1 MNKLQSNRL
10 NDGITKLQSSDH
22 KMILLNLISQEHN
35 KYIHY
40 KIEKDKF
47 KSVLKDLLKNQQE
60 FNESSESQELQESQ
74 EIHESSELLHESS
87 ESYESSELQES
98 NSEFI
103 MKTEIEQIENNLEF
117 DNIYGKKE
125 SEEMIYYDPNQ
136 AKLKTV
142 AKIMYSKHNLDQ
154 LIKKKKW

>member
-1 MNKLQSNRL
+1 MNKLQPNQMSHRL
-10 NDGITKLQSSDH
+10 DNITKLQSPND
-22 KMILLNLISQEHN
+22 KMTLTNLITQEHN
-35 KYIHY
+35 KSIHY
-40 KIEKDKF
+40 LIEKDKF
-47 KSVLKDLLKNQQE
+47 KSVLKDLLKKPQHKSIE
-60 FNESSESQELQESQ
+60 LRESQEL
-74 EIHESSELLHESS
+74 HESSELLHESS

-98 NSEFI
+98 SSEFI
-103 MKTEIEQIENNLEF
+103 IETEIEQIENNLEF

>member
-1 MNKLQSNRL
+1 MNKLQPNQMSHRL
-10 NDGITKLQSSDH
+10 DNITKLQSPND
-22 KMILLNLISQEHN
+22 KMTLLNLITQEHN
-35 KYIHY
+35 KSIHY
-40 KIEKDKF
+40 LIEKDKF

-103 MKTEIEQIENNLEF
+103 IETEIEQIENKILDYIYIKTNPIFSLVCC
-117 DNIYGKKE
+117 NIFV
-125 SEEMIYYDPNQ
+125 
-136 AKLKTV
+136 L
-142 AKIMYSKHNLDQ
+142 
-154 LIKKKKW
+154 